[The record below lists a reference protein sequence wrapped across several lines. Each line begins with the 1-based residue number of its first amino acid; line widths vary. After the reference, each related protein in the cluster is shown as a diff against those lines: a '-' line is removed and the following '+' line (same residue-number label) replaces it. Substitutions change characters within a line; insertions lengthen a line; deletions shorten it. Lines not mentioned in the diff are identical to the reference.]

1 MSEPNPETGCGES
14 EIDDFLRSSML
25 APIPTLP
32 PDFDRQVMRRV
43 HRGSRSV
50 DRYGRT
56 MLIGYAV
63 ISVLTCVVIMRG
75 QGLDWSVI
83 LLTILGSLAL
93 VVPARTEWRRK
104 SLTLKNNQRY
114 TC

>member
-1 MSEPNPETGCGES
+1 MSEPNPETGRGES
-14 EIDDFLRSSML
+14 EMDDFLRRSMV

-43 HRGSRSV
+43 YPGSRSV
-50 DRYGRT
+50 DRYSRT

-75 QGLDWSVI
+75 QGLDWTVI
-83 LLTILGSLAL
+83 AGMILGSLAL
-93 VVPARTEWRRK
+93 VVAARAEWRRK
-104 SLTLKNNQRY
+104 LTPVHR
-114 TC
+114 